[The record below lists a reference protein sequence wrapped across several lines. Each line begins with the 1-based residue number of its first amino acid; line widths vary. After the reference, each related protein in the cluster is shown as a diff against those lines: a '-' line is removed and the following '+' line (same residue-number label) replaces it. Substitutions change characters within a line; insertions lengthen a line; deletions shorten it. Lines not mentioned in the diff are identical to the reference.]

1 AADEPAPDL
10 RAAADE
16 CAGSRRV
23 VVRHCTFVPGWGLR
37 HDCEPHAPE
46 EPGIELVGMGAA
58 RIVIDHS
65 IVGPLDVLAAD
76 DALDPVAVQVS
87 DSIIDATKPE
97 ALAIRAPG
105 GLIAH
110 AAVRV
115 QRATV

>member
-1 AADEPAPDL
+1 M
-10 RAAADE
+10 
-16 CAGSRRV
+16 
-23 VVRHCTFVPGWGLR
+23 R

-87 DSIIDATKPE
+87 DSIIDATKPG
-97 ALAIRAPG
+97 P
-105 GLIAH
+105 
-110 AAVRV
+110 AAAGPLQSRWSRV
-115 QRATV
+115 HR